1 MSRIGIRPISIPE
14 NITVNLSDN
23 VVKVEG
29 AGNILE
35 VKIPYGIKVA
45 QKDNALM
52 VDRATNEKQQ
62 KALHGT
68 IRSLLANAIA
78 GISTGFA
85 KKLEL
90 VGIGYRASVEDNKLT
105 LLVGFTHPV
114 VMAVPEGLSAK
125 VEKNVITLNGT
136 DKQKVGQFAA
146 EVRAVRQPEPYKGKG
161 IRYENETVRRKQGK
175 AVKAAA

>member
-1 MSRIGIRPISIPE
+1 MSRIGIRPINIPE
-14 NITVNLSDN
+14 NVTVNLNDD

-29 AGNILE
+29 AGNAME
-35 VKIPYGIKVA
+35 VKVPYGIKIA
-45 QKDNALM
+45 QKDNTLT
-52 VDRATNEKQQ
+52 VNRATDEKQQ

-78 GISTGFA
+78 GVSTGFA

-114 VMAVPEGLSAK
+114 VMDIPEGLSAK
-125 VEKNVITLNGT
+125 VEKNVITINGT

-161 IRYENETVRRKQGK
+161 IRYENEIVRRKQGK